1 MLFSVVFH
9 FVTLQGHKAKPSKA
23 RGLKNEF
30 LPRFVPKVPWLTA
43 YWYYRYYWQKLDD
56 IEVSLKNTGL
66 SYSAHVSLGWFK
78 LQAFL
83 KITNVTGFSH
93 AFYHKNYENA
103 KKFKK
108 VDI

>member
-1 MLFSVVFH
+1 MSHVVFH
-9 FVTLQGHKAKPSKA
+9 FATLQGHKAKPSKA

-66 SYSAHVSLGWFK
+66 SYSAWANPNKTYNMQTTYYGGVYTKIS
-78 LQAFL
+78 AF
-83 KITNVTGFSH
+83 
-93 AFYHKNYENA
+93 
-103 KKFKK
+103 
-108 VDI
+108 

>member
-66 SYSAHVSLGWFK
+66 SYSACYS
-78 LQAFL
+78 
-83 KITNVTGFSH
+83 I
-93 AFYHKNYENA
+93 
-103 KKFKK
+103 
-108 VDI
+108 DIYIVVLDDLSPKEKRTVGI